1 MKKKGL
7 LLLLA
12 GALLVTGCGKDSD
25 DEGGSKKDSKKDSN
39 VATLTCT
46 QQEDDQKMEITVEQ
60 DKKTYKLTKVTMEMS
75 LPKSMYEGFADS
87 DEELEKLM
95 CSDQEDDVESCSLK
109 PSGDNYVA
117 KLVYDGEKYGESLIE
132 DGTIEKLDADTLEAL
147 KKSAEDEGGSCK
159 ISK

>member
-12 GALLVTGCGKDSD
+12 GALLVTGCGKDSED
-25 DEGGSKKDSKKDSN
+25 SDKKDSKKESN
-39 VATLTCT
+39 VAVLTCT
-46 QQEDDQKMEITVEQ
+46 QQEDDEKLEITVEQ

-75 LPKSMYEGFADS
+75 LPKSSYEGFADS

-95 CSDQEDDVESCSLK
+95 CSNQEEDVESCSLK

-159 ISK
+159 ITK